1 MTDIISE
8 LPNHEGPLAHNDK
21 VLCQSHYEAGRN
33 QIIYKTYVSDP
44 QLFEW
49 WGEMI
54 EFPVIAE
61 IGLTPQLVE
70 QLKICCDFLA
80 FREEIWDADNPSK
93 VLAHFFN
100 EN

>member
-1 MTDIISE
+1 
-8 LPNHEGPLAHNDK
+8 
-21 VLCQSHYEAGRN
+21 
-33 QIIYKTYVSDP
+33 
-44 QLFEW
+44 
-49 WGEMI
+49 MI

-70 QLKICCDFLA
+70 QLKICCDFIA